1 MRYRGAPSA
10 RRRDTFNHLTSW
22 LDDARQ
28 HANSNM
34 TIMLIG
40 NKCDLEQRRA
50 VTFEEGQTFA
60 NENGLVFLETSA
72 KTAANVEEAFINTA
86 RKIYE
91 KIQQVTTPRP
101 QLCPPPN
108 SPAVP
113 SPRCATTRSR
123 CRRPVVVPPPRL
135 GQTTARHRR
144 RPPLLTVAARWPHC
158 RGSSTCRTS
167 RTASRSGWQRRIRV
181 G

>member
-1 MRYRGAPSA
+1 MCFCHASA
-10 RRRDTFNHLTSW
+10 RRETFNHLTSW

-50 VTFEEGQTFA
+50 VSLEEGQQFA
-60 NENGLVFLETSA
+60 NEHGLVFLETSA

-91 KIQQVTTPRP
+91 KIQQGVFDVSNESYGIKVGMAAQAPGGLPGTAAAK
-101 QLCPPPN
+101 
-108 SPAVP
+108 PA
-113 SPRCATTRSR
+113 
-123 CRRPVVVPPPRL
+123 
-135 GQTTARHRR
+135 
-144 RPPLLTVAARWPHC
+144 
-158 RGSSTCRTS
+158 
-167 RTASRSGWQRRIRV
+167 SGCC
-181 G
+181 